1 MIAATA
7 GNAVLGHCVKLLIP
21 GMIHYIANLA
31 SSLDETAETG
41 VQNAAQ
47 IQGIDEVLKAF
58 VAFFNSVPDEHRE
71 QILSCC

>member
-7 GNAVLGHCVKLLIP
+7 GNTLLGHCVKLLIP
-21 GMIHYIANLA
+21 GMIHYIASLA
-31 SSLDETAETG
+31 SSVEENAEG
-41 VQNAAQ
+41 GAQNAAQ

-71 QILSCC
+71 